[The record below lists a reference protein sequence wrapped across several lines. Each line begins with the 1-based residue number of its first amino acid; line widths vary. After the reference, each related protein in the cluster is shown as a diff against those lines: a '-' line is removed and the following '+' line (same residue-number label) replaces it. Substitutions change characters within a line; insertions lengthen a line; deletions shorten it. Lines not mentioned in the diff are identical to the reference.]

1 MTMFW
6 NHVSKRL
13 SAYLHGELRPEKS
26 RRVAEHL
33 MVCRRCRDEYEE
45 IKFGARMAAR
55 LSDDMA
61 RAQAPATLWA
71 ELEEMLDEA
80 GATRRRPTPARRPLK
95 IALAG
100 AAALALAFG
109 VFWFYPRAP
118 RPAWDV
124 TRIEGD
130 PKIGSK
136 TVGEAGKLRVG
147 EWLVTDDSSRAKI
160 QVGEIGQ
167 VQV

>member
-6 NHVSKRL
+6 NHVNKRL
-13 SAYLHGELRPEKS
+13 SAYLHGELRPEES

-33 MVCRRCRDEYEE
+33 MVCRQCRDEYEE

-80 GATRRRPTPARRPLK
+80 GAARRRPDTAQGAVATRR
-95 IALAG
+95 
-100 AAALALAFG
+100 
-109 VFWFYPRAP
+109 
-118 RPAWDV
+118 
-124 TRIEGD
+124 E
-130 PKIGSK
+130 
-136 TVGEAGKLRVG
+136 
-147 EWLVTDDSSRAKI
+147 
-160 QVGEIGQ
+160 
-167 VQV
+167 